1 LRSYLRDRTFRIKI
15 TDKKSDTFPIQAGV
29 PQGSVLGPILF
40 VLYTSDFPTT
50 NNTTTGTFADDTV
63 ILATHDDPRTA
74 AQHLQHHLNLT
85 QDWLKRWRIKIKE
98 TKSVQ
103 ITFTLRKGRCPPVKI
118 NNVEIPSADVTK
130 YLGMHM
136 DHKLS
141 RRDHTVKKRKQ
152 VELKVKEL
160 SWLLGRKSQLSIAN
174 KLLVYKTIIKPI
186 WTYGIELWGCAS
198 KSSQAILQKAQS
210 KILRIITNAP
220 WYV

>member
-1 LRSYLRDRTFRIKI
+1 VHRISHTINEAFEHKKYCTSDFLDVSQAFDKVWHEGLLFKIWHTLPSYFNLLRSYLRDRTFRIKI
-15 TDKKSDTFPIQAGV
+15 PDQKSDMFPIQAGV

-74 AQHLQHHLNLT
+74 AQQLRQNFNLT
-85 QDWLKRWRIKIKE
+85 QDWLKEWRIKINE

-118 NNVEIPSADVTK
+118 NNVEIPFAAVTK

-136 DHKLS
+136 GHKLS
-141 RRDHTVKKRKQ
+141 WRDHIVKKKKQ
-152 VELKVKEL
+152 VELKVK
-160 SWLLGRKSQLSIAN
+160 
-174 KLLVYKTIIKPI
+174 
-186 WTYGIELWGCAS
+186 
-198 KSSQAILQKAQS
+198 
-210 KILRIITNAP
+210 
-220 WYV
+220 